1 MLADTLVEAGQLGG
15 AVGGQ
20 VDEAQLHLLVIF
32 VESIDLAAAGPAL
45 QADVFAVAVGVELEL
60 AAAEGDFLIPFGVVE
75 GIENDRRL
83 AVAAVGD
90 ARIDVK
96 GVLPL
101 AISNSARLAS
111 FFTSV
116 VWTEAIA
123 GARLKVFNE
132 ASGKGP

>member
-1 MLADTLVEAGQLGG
+1 MLADTFVEAGQLGG

-20 VDEAQLHLLVIF
+20 VDEAQLYLLIIF
-32 VESIDLAAAGPAL
+32 IERIDLPAAGTAL

-60 AAAEGDFLIPFGVVE
+60 TAAEGDFLIAFSVVE
-75 GIENDRRL
+75 GVKDDSRL
-83 AVAAVGD
+83 AVAAVGN
-90 ARIDVK
+90 ARIDGK
-96 GVLPL
+96 GVSPL
-101 AISNSARLAS
+101 AISNSAWLAS

-123 GARLKVFNE
+123 GARLKAFNE

>member
-32 VESIDLAAAGPAL
+32 VEGIDLTAAGLAFRL
-45 QADVFAVAVGVELEL
+45 MFFAVAVGVELEL

-90 ARIDVK
+90 ARINGE
-96 GVLPL
+96 GVVPL
-101 AISNSARLAS
+101 AISNNAWLAS

>member
-32 VESIDLAAAGPAL
+32 VESIDLAAAGLAL
-45 QADVFAVAVGVELEL
+45 QTDVFAVAVGVELEL

-75 GIENDRRL
+75 GIEDDRRL

-90 ARIDVK
+90 ARID
-96 GVLPL
+96 
-101 AISNSARLAS
+101 
-111 FFTSV
+111 
-116 VWTEAIA
+116 
-123 GARLKVFNE
+123 
-132 ASGKGP
+132 GKGYCLWLFRTAPGWRRFSPAWCGPRPSPGPD

>member
-1 MLADTLVEAGQLGG
+1 
-15 AVGGQ
+15 
-20 VDEAQLHLLVIF
+20 LHLLVIF
-32 VESIDLAAAGPAL
+32 VEGIDLTAAGLAL

-90 ARIDVK
+90 ARINGE
-96 GVLPL
+96 GVVPL
-101 AISNSARLAS
+101 AISNNAWLAS